1 MAAEKQLL
9 TQETSDWMKLSTTLV
24 VLRWFAHAGSV
35 SVASLA
41 YKCLVRAV
49 KLNIQNGGWKT
60 VKLA

>member
-9 TQETSDWMKLSTTLV
+9 TGETSDWTKLSTTLV
-24 VLRWFAHAGSV
+24 VLRWFDHAGSV
-35 SVASLA
+35 SVVYLA

-49 KLNIQNGGWKT
+49 KLNIQNGGRKT